1 MKTIS
6 IALLFISFS
15 FAACKKSSGP
25 GTPAKSVPTVTTF
38 AVTNITS
45 TSATGSG
52 QVVSPGSSDVTRMGV
67 AWGFQPDPV
76 ETGFLA
82 GAGFANSGPFTCT
95 ITPLT
100 SGKTY
105 YYQAYA
111 ANADGWGKGAV
122 MTFTTP

>member
-6 IALLFISFS
+6 IALLFISLS
-15 FAACKKSSGP
+15 FTACKKSSGP

-38 AVTNITS
+38 AVTNSTS

-52 QVVSPGSSDVTRMGV
+52 EIVSPGSSDVTKMGV
-67 AWGFQPDPV
+67 AWSLQPDPV
-76 ETGFLA
+76 VNGFMA
-82 GAGFANSGPFTCT
+82 GAGFANSGTFTCT
-95 ITPLT
+95 LTPLV

-111 ANADGWGKGAV
+111 ANVNGFGKGAI